1 MPHKFEHGG
10 TIDFK
15 FSGGSTLSLEF
26 EGKATKTKEMHTK
39 TLNSYG
45 DFVITDGT
53 GPFEGL
59 EGAKGTFTLTI
70 VCTRTGEKPMVGDPV
85 TVTFSAMGE

>member
-1 MPHKFEHGG
+1 MPLKFEHEG

-15 FSGGSTLSLEF
+15 FTGGSTLSLEF

-45 DFVITDGT
+45 DFVVTDGT
-53 GPFEGL
+53 GPFADL
-59 EGAKGTFTLTI
+59 EGTKGTFTLTI
-70 VCTRTGEKPMVGDPV
+70 VCSGTGEKPMVGDPV
-85 TVTFSAMGE
+85 TVSFSAMGE